1 MLEKTGMSDKV
12 HSLKNG
18 VNTYVYKNFDE
29 EGFQPSG
36 GEAQKIALCRAAF
49 KDADIIILDE
59 PTQLLIP
66 KQRMRFITDLMKLQ
80 EDALPFILL
89 TGWPVPGFVTG
100 SLCLKREKSVR

>member
-1 MLEKTGMSDKV
+1 M
-12 HSLKNG
+12 
-18 VNTYVYKNFDE
+18 
-29 EGFQPSG
+29 
-36 GEAQKIALCRAAF
+36 CRAAF

-59 PTQLLIP
+59 PTAALDP

-100 SLCLKREKSVR
+100 SLCLKREEICEIGSHSQLLEKGGYYARLYALQAKYYEENRKKEGEA